1 MIDKTLIYELCNE
14 KTEYFQYMRKRKDQS
29 IIKEEWIEF
38 VVNNPDKQEIQSDGR
53 IRRWAKIVE
62 VNKYLRVIL
71 LEDGQTIHNAFFDR
85 SFKGE

>member
-1 MIDKTLIYELCNE
+1 MKT
-14 KTEYFQYMRKRKDQS
+14 TEYFQYMRKRKDRA

-53 IRRWAKIVE
+53 IRRWAKIEE
-62 VNKYLRVIL
+62 VDKYLRVIL

>member
-1 MIDKTLIYELCNE
+1 MK
-14 KTEYFQYMRKRKDQS
+14 KTEYFQYMRKRKDRA

-38 VVNNPDKQEIQSDGR
+38 VVNNPYKQEIQSDGR